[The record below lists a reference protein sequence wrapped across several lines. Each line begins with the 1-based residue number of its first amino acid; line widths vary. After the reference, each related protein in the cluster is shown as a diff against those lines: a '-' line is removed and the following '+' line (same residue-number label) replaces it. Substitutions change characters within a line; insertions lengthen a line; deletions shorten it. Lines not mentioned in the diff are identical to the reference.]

1 MSEQENMEQPT
12 AETAT
17 HESMEQS
24 IGKTTTHEKNDTQIL
39 NSICLNCVRLITN
52 KGFWLKAL
60 PTLKAL

>member
-24 IGKTTTHEKNDTQIL
+24 IGKTTTHEKKRYSNPKQY
-39 NSICLNCVRLITN
+39 
-52 KGFWLKAL
+52 FA
-60 PTLKAL
+60 